1 MKLIAMMQAAGLHP
15 TSFAS
20 DGTETECAVQRI
32 VVASATAVDLYNIN
46 NVVPGCA
53 LTLEIP
59 LFNGRP
65 TIAIQDS
72 KHGAKTA
79 CNQLFTG
86 ARILTLGNFPMFFQ
100 MLLDIINHPSSPLF
114 CRDVERVDKQDDRAA
129 ARLLSSETLEFILTH
144 HPDRAGL
151 SCYLFVL
158 GELIDAWQHRALTPL
173 ERA

>member
-1 MKLIAMMQAAGLHP
+1 MHTKLIAMMQAAELHP

-20 DGTETECAVQRI
+20 DGTETERAVQRI

-79 CNQLFTG
+79 RNQYRKVVVCTG
-86 ARILTLGNFPMFFQ
+86 K
-100 MLLDIINHPSSPLF
+100 
-114 CRDVERVDKQDDRAA
+114 V
-129 ARLLSSETLEFILTH
+129 
-144 HPDRAGL
+144 
-151 SCYLFVL
+151 
-158 GELIDAWQHRALTPL
+158 
-173 ERA
+173 